1 MKKILIKEKLKELKV
16 KIEDISLGD
25 FDQIGEYT
33 AKKNRQPGSFLYKT
47 SGCFFRPNYERG
59 ILQHFLIKNYE
70 CKDFLEIGFGRGYS
84 TFCAAK
90 TMCDLNI
97 DGKITTVDPNLN
109 EKFLNQLYSIFP
121 KQWFEKINFIK
132 STSED
137 FYKKSKSENYD
148 LIYIDGDHRYEYV
161 KKDWEFAKSR
171 FKKFVIFDDYHLPTK
186 KEKDIECSKLIDEID
201 EKKFKKE
208 LIIMDRRIFFDDR
221 RMKDEDIDYGQV
233 IITNY

>member
-1 MKKILIKEKLKELKV
+1 
-16 KIEDISLGD
+16 
-25 FDQIGEYT
+25 
-33 AKKNRQPGSFLYKT
+33 
-47 SGCFFRPNYERG
+47 
-59 ILQHFLIKNYE
+59 
-70 CKDFLEIGFGRGYS
+70 
-84 TFCAAK
+84 
-90 TMCDLNI
+90 MCDLNI

-137 FYKKSKSENYD
+137 FYKKSKLENYD